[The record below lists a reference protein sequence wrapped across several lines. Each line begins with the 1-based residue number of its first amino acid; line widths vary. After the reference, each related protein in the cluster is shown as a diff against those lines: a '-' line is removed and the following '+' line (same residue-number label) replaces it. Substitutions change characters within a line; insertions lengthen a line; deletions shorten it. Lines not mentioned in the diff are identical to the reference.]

1 MPGDISRDFA
11 QSLSKLHYKV
21 QELEK
26 KNQQL
31 ETLVIE
37 LAQKVSTNEQQD
49 AKRQRARVLQA
60 AATQDADV
68 IDQLLP
74 QTTDLTE
81 LELLRMFRPV
91 DPMQPVSIEIRTD
104 LLDNF
109 RQATPGHLPEL
120 IVQEEVTV
128 VPYAMSEQY
137 LLDSQRAMKA
147 EIEKEMQKAAANSQA
162 IADQKA
168 MQNRNIMRKLSPL
181 WRLPEENV
189 WQLFKI

>member
-31 ETLVIE
+31 ETLVSE